1 MALRLVAPVDGPAAS
16 QNSAARTPVTGAA
29 AVAQVTNRAA
39 GLLAAR
45 DLDGWR
51 ALVAAAAQLPD
62 VHDRYQARRLLIE
75 STLAHR
81 SVSPAATAET
91 FLAGAVAAVGALEDE
106 PREPVLLNLG
116 GVLLYELGAIVAAES
131 LFRAAQR
138 LDPEL
143 ADVAVNLRECT
154 RRRKQGTATPKGLP
168 APVLRALRELGPRAQ
183 RTAQRAVPA
192 AGQTVSLCMIV
203 KDEEAMLPRCLAA
216 IAEHVDEL
224 IVVDTGSS
232 DRTVEIAES
241 FGARVLHHEWDGDF
255 AAARNV
261 SLDAATSDWLM
272 YLDADEVLVEG
283 DGPRLRELLGRTWR
297 EGFWL
302 TETNHVGE
310 LEDGAAVAHNALRLF
325 RNRPEYRFEGRV
337 HEQFAHRL
345 PSMPE
350 RLEPSPVRIDHY
362 GYLGTVRDSKEKSR
376 RNLELLERQIAEG
389 VDTPFLH
396 FNLGSERAAAGDVA
410 GSLHH
415 LQRAWSALEADPERL
430 EYGYFPSLTARW
442 VKALNANRRHDD
454 ALAAGDTVLGL
465 LPGFTDIVLEQALAQ
480 RGKGDLDEAIATF
493 ERCIAMG
500 DAPSKYSATVG
511 AGTFHARNLLAE
523 LLIAVGRLEDAETHL
538 AHVLDHHPAFIGAV
552 EPYAR
557 VLLRRGTPAAEVAAL
572 VRVKVPAPT
581 PAQRFLIAVPFYE
594 VGAIAEAEGEL
605 RGVLDAQP
613 GAHAARVALAE
624 ALLSQGRLDD
634 AAAEALAVPADA
646 PHGPAAARTA
656 VFARLAAAAPAPL
669 ADDAF
674 AYAAAAGIDPAE
686 LAAFAAWRGGDDASE
701 VVPAAAAPLVA
712 TMLEAL
718 ARLEDF
724 DGFERLAAVVE
735 RLALPWR
742 EQRELLAGV
751 YLRRGFYESAAQEW
765 IGTVERQ
772 GPDERSMLGLAQ
784 LAELQGLH
792 EDAQLM
798 RDEAATLRAA
808 A

>member
-45 DLDGWR
+45 DMDGWR

-62 VHDRYQARRLLIE
+62 VHDRYRARRLLVE

-81 SVSPAATAET
+81 SITPAATAET
-91 FLAGAVAAVGALEDE
+91 FLVGAVAAVGALEDE
-106 PREPVLLNLG
+106 PREPVLLNLA
-116 GVLLYELGAIVAAES
+116 GVLFYELGAIVAAES

-154 RRRKQGTATPKGLP
+154 RRRKQGTSTPKGLP

-183 RTAQRAVPA
+183 RAAQRAVPA
-192 AGQTVSLCMIV
+192 TDQTVSLCMIV

-216 IAEHVDEL
+216 IADHVDEL
-224 IVVDTGSS
+224 IVVDTGST

-272 YLDADEVLVEG
+272 YLDADEVLVDG

-297 EGFWL
+297 EAFWL

-310 LEDGAAVAHNALRLF
+310 MEDGAAVAHNALRLF

-415 LQRAWSALEADPERL
+415 LQRAWSALENDPERL
-430 EYGYFPSLTARW
+430 EYGYFPSLSSRW

-454 ALAAGDTVLGL
+454 ALAAGDTVLEL
-465 LPGFTDIVLEQALAQ
+465 LPGFTDIVLEQALAH
-480 RGKGDLDEAIATF
+480 RGKGDLDQAIATF

-523 LLIAVGRLEDAETHL
+523 LLIAAGRLEDAETHL

-572 VRVKVPAPT
+572 IRLKVPDPT
-581 PAQRFLIAVPFYE
+581 PGQRFLIAVPFYE
-594 VGAIAEAEGEL
+594 VGAIAEAETEL

-624 ALLSQGRLDD
+624 ALLSQGRLDEAAD
-634 AAAEALAVPADA
+634 AALEVPADA

-656 VFARLAAAAPAPL
+656 LFARLAAGASAPL
-669 ADDAF
+669 VDSAF
-674 AYAAAAGIDPAE
+674 AYAASAGLDSAA
-686 LAAFAAWRGGDDASE
+686 LAAFAAWRGGDGAPDQVSG
-701 VVPAAAAPLVA
+701 AAAPLVA

-724 DGFERLAAVVE
+724 DGFERLASVVE
-735 RLALPWR
+735 RLTLPWR